1 VPQAVVEQ
9 LRGGLVVS
17 CQASAADMLYGP
29 QMMALMAAAA
39 EAGGAV
45 AIRANGPDHI
55 AAIRS
60 AVRLPIIGI
69 YKQDLPGYG
78 IRITPSLEAAREVVE
93 AGADLVALDAT
104 VRGPQEGRL
113 SAAELIRQVKSTLN
127 VPVMADIST
136 FEEGLTAAQAGAD
149 IVATTLSGYTA
160 YSPAQAT
167 PDFELLARLVQALN
181 VPVIAEGRI
190 STPDDARRIIELGG
204 YAVVVGSM
212 ITRPRWIV
220 EQYVTALRAESR
232 RTRRVIGV
240 DIGGTKIAAGLID
253 YPAQVVQVEAIPTL
267 AQEGG
272 AAVLQRVIGAVEK
285 LLAAGADAAAVG
297 VSTGGEVD
305 AAGRIAYA
313 TGFMPGWKGVA
324 LRSALESRFKL
335 PVIVENDGQAATF
348 GEALHGAGKGFS
360 SVLGVTV
367 GTGVGGGFV
376 HNGQIFEGAGRAS
389 MALGHIA
396 VERDGRPCTCGK
408 RGCLESYVSGP
419 ALLEDYNARVAA
431 DRRVDTGEAVQA
443 AALRGDA
450 EAIAAIQNIGQ
461 WLGFGL
467 SIALN
472 LLNPSIVVIGG
483 GVAQIGDLF
492 FDCVRGAI
500 GQHAYPTVAGTPVVA
515 AKLGPQAGLIGAAA
529 LARQMLV
536 SGR

>member
-1 VPQAVVEQ
+1 MPQTVVEQ

-17 CQASAADMLYGP
+17 CQAGVEDVLYGP

-45 AIRANGPDHI
+45 AIRANGPDHV

-78 IRITPSLEAAREVVE
+78 IRITPSLQAAQAVVE

-136 FEEGLTAAQAGAD
+136 FEEGVAAAQAGAD

-160 YSPAQAT
+160 YSPARKT
-167 PDFELLARLVQALN
+167 PDFDLLARLVQALN

-220 EQYVTALRAESR
+220 EQYVAALQAESR

-272 AAVLQRVIGAVEK
+272 PAVLERVIGAVEK
-285 LLAAGADAAAVG
+285 LRAAGADAAAIG

-305 AAGRIAYA
+305 AAGRIAYS
-313 TGFMPGWKGVA
+313 TGFMPGWKGIA

-348 GEALHGAGKGFS
+348 GEALYGAGKGYP

-376 HNGQIFEGAGRAS
+376 NNGQLFEGAGRAS

-396 VERDGRPCTCGK
+396 VERDGRPCTCGR

-419 ALLEDYNARVAA
+419 ALLEDYHARVAA
-431 DRRVDTGEAVQA
+431 DRRVETGEAVQS

-450 EAIAAIQNIGQ
+450 GAIAAIQNIGQ

-467 SIALN
+467 GIALN

-492 FDCVRGAI
+492 FDSVRRAL
-500 GQHAYPTVAGTPVVA
+500 GQYAYPTVANTPVVA